1 VSKLRCQSTTGPDA
15 MACLWFLLC
24 MRPVVA
30 SRSSRT
36 PFWTVARLLL
46 MRPAP
51 LVMKP
56 PLRFLSAMPLRPRPP
71 VVARMS
77 VGCRAVLC
85 NKYSSRTALSLYRA
99 RHRDDRCQVTQ
110 ASQRL

>member
-1 VSKLRCQSTTGPDA
+1 
-15 MACLWFLLC
+15 

-30 SRSSRT
+30 KMSSR
-36 PFWTVARLLL
+36 PPVCAVARLLL

-56 PLRFLSAMPLRPRPP
+56 PLRFLSAMPLLPRPP

-85 NKYSSRTALSLYRA
+85 NEASSSFA
-99 RHRDDRCQVTQ
+99 Q
-110 ASQRL
+110 ACTMPGREAMSGDSTKPAA